1 MPITFDPLLKELHNS
16 GLLIR
21 PEWLQACLQ
30 TLQNDHQLSP
40 SAPEVDWQE
49 AIYRQFLFGDLSMIA
64 LPSLPERCL
73 ERHATTL
80 VPVTQPSLSSQGS
93 STNTVRVVQVQ
104 DMWDV
109 GIATM
114 HIVDV
119 LEEREKLARAA
130 SLNMPFVPR
139 VSNVLDQ
146 DGSGDEHDDD
156 EERGKS
162 GSISTVDLEKAP
174 RKPLA
179 TPSGQ
184 RKSTVGSEL
193 AIPRGMLR
201 LTLTDGHQVVPA
213 MEYKPIPSLALDL
226 PLGTKILLRN
236 PPIRRGMLL
245 LDASNCVVLGGMV
258 KHLNTTSLLNR
269 MYHKLGKEEKKQNP
283 PTVSAVTDGTVP
295 TVPPPDAPVNQS
307 ITPLNP
313 KATLVECHSAANPIS
328 LDDDSDDIMSTDL
341 EMFDQLERQ
350 AQVVKPK
357 LINPVEEGL
366 INPDDYDDDDF
377 IKPVTRTPRS
387 EKLAPPLKKL
397 TELPSCLENQILKI
411 RVQAKT
417 KSIHRFHLSN
427 DKFTLVTHITDSS
440 TAVLR
445 ARLDSELI
453 PRLTQITPEKL
464 RQALDTQGTEESF
477 ECLKR
482 IRKSI
487 LALDGT
493 MVIDLTQQCVKWHP
507 FTTVN
512 YLNPEAGLSE
522 SELPVIVDYL
532 HE

>member
-1 MPITFDPLLKELHNS
+1 MPIALDLLLKELHNS
-16 GLLIR
+16 GLLVR

-30 TLQNDHQLSP
+30 TLESDHQLSP
-40 SAPEVDWQE
+40 SAPIVDWHE
-49 AIYRQFLFGDLSMIA
+49 AVYQQFLFGDLSTIA
-64 LPSLPERCL
+64 LPSLPEQCL

-80 VPVTQPSLSSQGS
+80 VPITQPSLP
-93 STNTVRVVQVQ
+93 STATDTVRVVQIQ

-109 GIATM
+109 GIPTL

-139 VSNVLDQ
+139 VPNVLDQ
-146 DGSGDEHDDD
+146 DGSGDDLDDD

-162 GSISTVDLEKAP
+162 GSVTA
-174 RKPLA
+174 
-179 TPSGQ
+179 
-184 RKSTVGSEL
+184 VGSENVPGKPL
-193 AIPRGMLR
+193 VTPSIQGKSTTGDELGIPRGMLR

-236 PPIRRGMLL
+236 PPIRRGMLM
-245 LDASNCVVLGGMV
+245 LDTRNCVVLGGMV
-258 KHLNTTSLLNR
+258 KHLNSTSLLNR
-269 MYHKLGKEEKKQNP
+269 MYRKLGKEEKKPNPNP
-283 PTVSAVTDGTVP
+283 PRTA
-295 TVPPPDAPVNQS
+295 
-307 ITPLNP
+307 
-313 KATLVECHSAANPIS
+313 SAATNGTAPTIPPANSPENPSVTLIKSHSVVKPIS

-350 AQVVKPK
+350 AQVANSSQT
-357 LINPVEEGL
+357 NPAELGL
-366 INPDDYDDDDF
+366 INLDDDDDDDDF
-377 IKPVTRTPRS
+377 IRPSTRTPRS
-387 EKLAPPLKKL
+387 EKPAPPLKKL
-397 TELPSCLENQILKI
+397 TELSSCLKNQIFKI

-427 DKFTLVTHITDSS
+427 DKFTLVTHITDNS
-440 TAVLR
+440 AAILR

-507 FTTVN
+507 FTTTD
-512 YLNPEAGLSE
+512 YLNPEAGLGE
-522 SELPVIVDYL
+522 SELPVIIDYL
-532 HE
+532 QV